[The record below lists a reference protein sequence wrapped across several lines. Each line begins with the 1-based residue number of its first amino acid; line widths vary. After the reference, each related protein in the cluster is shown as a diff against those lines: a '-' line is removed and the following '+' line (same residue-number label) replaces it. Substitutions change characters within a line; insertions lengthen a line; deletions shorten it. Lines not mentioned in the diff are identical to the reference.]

1 MLFQISWKMY
11 PSSKIEC
18 YKAFSQMTPEDDLK
32 DAGETIKIVGR
43 WHAVGGGR
51 GVCICETDSV
61 ESLTGWMVNW
71 AGMCE
76 IDVEPVI
83 EDAPLRSVVS
93 QKLA

>member
-11 PSSKIEC
+11 PSSKMEC

>member
-1 MLFQISWKMY
+1 M
-11 PSSKIEC
+11 EC